1 MKSCSCKR
9 RILSLGRDVAVLPL
23 AWLVF
28 FVPQAVSAES
38 LHPWLD
44 RRVTLSVGAVD
55 FDVDATIANWTEGE
69 DTDYVDL
76 ARLGVPESDTSLWA
90 RLSARLG
97 DRWQIGMDYFT
108 IDVAGGRQVNFDF
121 EFGDLEVPV
130 GASVDASLD
139 VDFYVLSMSYA
150 FYRSERLEVGAG
162 IGVHG
167 VDLEYD
173 LFAEVS
179 AGSLVRALG
188 EEDDDFLAPLPNAAL
203 YASYALSPRLLGQVQ
218 GGWISLSYDEYDG
231 ELLALHAQL
240 AYLLTRRT
248 SLGLGYTFFDFDV
261 ERDRGTRREYYDL
274 DLEGP
279 RLFLSVVF

>member
-9 RILSLGRDVAVLPL
+9 RIRYAGGRVGFLSL

-44 RRVTLSVGAVD
+44 RRVALSVGAVD

-167 VDLEYD
+167 VDLKYD
-173 LFAEVS
+173 MFAEVS

-188 EEDDDFLAPLPNAAL
+188 EEEDDFLAPLPNAAL

-240 AYLLTRRT
+240 AYLLTKRT

-279 RLFLSVVF
+279 RVFLSVVF